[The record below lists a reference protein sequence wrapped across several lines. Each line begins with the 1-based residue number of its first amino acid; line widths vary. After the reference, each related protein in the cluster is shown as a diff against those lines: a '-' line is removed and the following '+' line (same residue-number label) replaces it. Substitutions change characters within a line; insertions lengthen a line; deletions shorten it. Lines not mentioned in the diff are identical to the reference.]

1 MSHSIYFC
9 SIEFYIGGGGAEGGR
24 AGRHGGARPNV
35 TVGRDGAGSDGM
47 VGWGRAVRQ
56 GGAVQGRMGGGA
68 GGRAARHGGAVQG
81 RIVGGGGFMG

>member
-35 TVGRDGAGSDGM
+35 TVGRDGM

-56 GGAVQGRMGGGA
+56 GGAVQGRMGGG
-68 GGRAARHGGAVQG
+68 GRAARHGGALQG
-81 RIVGGGGFMG
+81 RIVGGGFMG